1 MKVKI
6 IELFEAYKSQVNET
20 PNVAD
25 IFSKSGMVDR
35 IKELDYGFFP
45 LGSGILTK
53 KCKVEEA
60 EIEDRGI
67 MVLGNDFGTC
77 EYLSTKCEN
86 KRENEK
92 NSTINNLQQ
101 IISNNDEV
109 FYTNFYIGLRK
120 TGKNT
125 DNRVS
130 LEDYKSFCHK
140 FFLTQLKMI
149 NPSIVICL
157 GNPVRFVLYEF
168 FKDQFPNF
176 KSKSITYSNLYES
189 VDDKKYEVTTKKDS
203 ILGERKFVF
212 IPHPSYAH
220 INWTPDIRTKIKL
233 AVKNEAK

>member
-25 IFSKSGMVDR
+25 VFSKSGMVNR
-35 IKELDYGFFP
+35 VKELDYGFFP

-92 NSTINNLQQ
+92 NPTINNLK
-101 IISNNDEV
+101 
-109 FYTNFYIGLRK
+109 TIGLEIEKTFFSNFFLGLRI
-120 TGKNT
+120 TGKMC
-125 DNRVS
+125 DNRTS
-130 LEDYKSFCHK
+130 LEDYKSFCNK

-157 GNPVRFVLYEF
+157 GKPVRFILCDF
-168 FKDQFPNF
+168 FEGAFSEDIKRKNMTYKELF
-176 KSKSITYSNLYES
+176 KNDKHLVKI
-189 VDDKKYEVTTKKDS
+189 DDPK
-203 ILGERKFVF
+203 LGKRLFVF
-212 IPHPSYAH
+212 IPHPSWAH
-220 INWTPDIRTKIKL
+220 RNWPEDILSKIKL
-233 AVKNEAK
+233 SVKNEAK

>member
-25 IFSKSGMVDR
+25 VFSKSGMVNR
-35 IKELDYGFFP
+35 VKELDYGFFP

-86 KRENEK
+86 KREREK
-92 NSTINNLQQ
+92 NSTIKNIKTIGLE
-101 IISNNDEV
+101 IEKT
-109 FYTNFYIGLRK
+109 FFTNFFLGLRI
-120 TGKNT
+120 TGKMI
-125 DNRVS
+125 DKKIS
-130 LEDYKSFCHK
+130 LEDYKSFCNK

-157 GNPVRFVLYEF
+157 GKPVRFVLCDAFERL
-168 FKDQFPNF
+168 FPGKNL
-176 KSKSITYSNLYES
+176 TYKKLYENNG
-189 VDDKKYEVTTKKDS
+189 YEVEIKDS
-203 ILGERKFVF
+203 VLGERKFVF

-220 INWTPDIRTKIKL
+220 IAWKHIRTKIEL

>member
-6 IELFEAYKSQVNET
+6 SKLFEASKSQVNET
-20 PNVAD
+20 HNVAD
-25 IFSKSGMVDR
+25 VFSKSGMVNR
-35 IKELDYGFFP
+35 VKELDYGFFP

-92 NSTINNLQQ
+92 NSTINNLKT
-101 IISNNDEV
+101 IGLEIEKT
-109 FYTNFYIGLRK
+109 FFTNFFLGLRIRGTMTK
-120 TGKNT
+120 RI
-125 DNRVS
+125 DP
-130 LEDYKSFCHK
+130 LECEYIAFCHK
-140 FFLTQLKMI
+140 FFLTQLNTI

-157 GNPVRFVLYEF
+157 GNDVRFVLYEF

-176 KSKSITYSNLYES
+176 KSKSITYRNLYES
-189 VDDKKYEVTTKKDS
+189 VDDKKYEVTTKNS
-203 ILGERKFVF
+203 VLGERKFVF

-220 INWTPDIRTKIKL
+220 INWKDIRTKIEL
-233 AVKNEAK
+233 AVKNKAK